1 MYIYHY
7 SSINIKDKIEVKHFG
22 KNSYSQHSRNIS
34 AIKRSF
40 FYLDKIKKES
50 YFFGSKFLYTVIIS
64 KDKIYS
70 IDNDILGIF
79 ENNSGNVSECLRL
92 IKKAGYIGFSGS
104 NGIKNVCLLVDI
116 TFINKEILN

>member
-7 SSINIKDKIEVKHFG
+7 SNKDIQDKIKAKFFG
-22 KNSYSQHSRNIS
+22 ENFFSSHSKKVS
-34 AIKRSF
+34 SIKRSF
-40 FYLDKIKKES
+40 FYLDKKRREP
-50 YFFGSKFLYTVIIS
+50 YFFGSKFLYTAIIS
-64 KDKIYS
+64 EDKIYS
-70 IDNDILGIF
+70 VNNDILGIF

>member
-50 YFFGSKFLYTVIIS
+50 YFFGSKFLYTAIIS

-79 ENNSGNVSECLRL
+79 KNNSGNVSKCLRL
-92 IKKAGYIGFSGS
+92 VKKAGYIGFSGC
-104 NGIKNVCLLVDI
+104 NGIKNICLLVDI